1 MSNKLVKSKSK
12 RDKELDYYK
21 KHSALL
27 EKENNAL
34 TKKINELKGRI
45 AELEMLISL
54 NEEND
59 DKVLDEAR
67 ILIKKN
73 VIGLKSVEKL
83 RKEYLNRIKIL
94 DEELT
99 ELSNIKPLYTRS
111 VDKLLKQYE
120 KFMD

>member
-34 TKKINELKGRI
+34 TEKINELKGRI

>member
-1 MSNKLVKSKSK
+1 MLNKKTTS
-12 RDKELDYYK
+12 DKQLDYYK
-21 KHSALL
+21 KHSTLL

-34 TKKINELKGRI
+34 TDEINGLKGRI

-54 NEEND
+54 NEENG

-73 VIGLKSVEKL
+73 VIGLRSVEKL
-83 RKEYLNRIKIL
+83 RKEYLSRIKLL

-99 ELSNIKPLYTRS
+99 ELANIKPLYTRS
-111 VDKLLKQYE
+111 VDKMLKSYE
-120 KFMD
+120 RFMD

>member
-21 KHSALL
+21 KHSTLL

-34 TKKINELKGRI
+34 TEKINELKGRI

-67 ILIKKN
+67 IFIKKN

>member
-34 TKKINELKGRI
+34 TEKINELKGRI

-67 ILIKKN
+67 IFIKKN